1 MPGKGV
7 HEPVGRLSKLLVL
20 RMTQPAFEVPE
31 GIEIGNEI
39 DEMLLT
45 IILNSKQFASGQWLR
60 IFPNRFM
67 PMERIGVFDIELQLI
82 EFQQCQLVYEGEDG
96 LKCGHLAATNVEHN
110 ASFWEEW

>member
-1 MPGKGV
+1 
-7 HEPVGRLSKLLVL
+7 
-20 RMTQPAFEVPE
+20 
-31 GIEIGNEI
+31 
-39 DEMLLT
+39 
-45 IILNSKQFASGQWLR
+45 
-60 IFPNRFM
+60 M